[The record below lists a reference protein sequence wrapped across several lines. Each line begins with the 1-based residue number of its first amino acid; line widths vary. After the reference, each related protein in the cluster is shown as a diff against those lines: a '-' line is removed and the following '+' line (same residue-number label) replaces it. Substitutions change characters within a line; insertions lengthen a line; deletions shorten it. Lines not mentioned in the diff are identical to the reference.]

1 MIPRFTMTRRAL
13 SRTRIAAALFAVAA
27 PLAAADP
34 SPAGPSPEAAAG
46 IMAARLEPAVRAVFE
61 TGLAPGF
68 AVAVVKDGAVVYA
81 QGFGYADVEAKRPV
95 GPDTRFYIAS
105 VTKSLTALAAAR
117 LAREGKIDLD
127 APVTKYL
134 PAIRLA
140 DSLSPD
146 RITLRDLLAHTH
158 GIANDG
164 PVTFRSAFSGEP
176 TDRRLLQ
183 YLARHRPAPTGRNF
197 KYGNLGYVV
206 AGFALES
213 ATGSEWKEVVEAEV
227 LRPIGMTRT
236 TALMSRASDDLAAPY
251 RMSPDGFERLHR
263 MKRDATMHA
272 AGGHVSTARD
282 LARYLI
288 AHLGEGRIDGKQV
301 VPEAAIAETHR
312 LQAPQQAKMLDYA
325 RHGWGLGW
333 DLGTYDADT
342 LVSRSGNF
350 DGSFC
355 QISFMP
361 ARGIGVVALANEAQA
376 GGMLA
381 MMATNA
387 VYDRMLEKPGVEEK
401 WGRIVSEATA
411 RAADGRKR
419 LAEDAKRRAA
429 RPQAT
434 AHPLEAYAG
443 EYEHP
448 DFGRMRWR
456 KEGAR
461 LHASLGA
468 LESDA
473 EVFDGAKDQFRV
485 ELTGGGEVISFEFD
499 GGRAKALLYDEARF
513 ERR

>member
-1 MIPRFTMTRRAL
+1 
-13 SRTRIAAALFAVAA
+13 
-27 PLAAADP
+27 
-34 SPAGPSPEAAAG
+34 
-46 IMAARLEPAVRAVFE
+46 
-61 TGLAPGF
+61 
-68 AVAVVKDGAVVYA
+68 
-81 QGFGYADVEAKRPV
+81 
-95 GPDTRFYIAS
+95 
-105 VTKSLTALAAAR
+105 
-117 LAREGKIDLD
+117 
-127 APVTKYL
+127 KYL

-140 DSLSPD
+140 DSLSPG
-146 RITLRDLLAHTH
+146 RITLRDLLTHTH

-164 PVTFRSAFSGEP
+164 PVTFRSAFSGER
-176 TDRRLLQ
+176 TDERLLQ
-183 YLARHRPAPTGRNF
+183 DLARHRPAPTGRNF

-213 ATGSEWKEVVEAEV
+213 ATGSGWKEVVDAEV

-236 TALMSRASDDLAAPY
+236 TARMSRASDDLAAPY
-251 RMSPDGFERLHR
+251 RMSPDGFERLRR

-288 AHLGEGRIDGKQV
+288 AHIGEGRIDGKQV
-301 VPEAAIAETHR
+301 VPAAAIAETHR
-312 LQAPQQAKMLDYA
+312 FQASQQGKMLDYL

-333 DLGTYDADT
+333 DLGTYEADT

-361 ARGIGVVALANEAQA
+361 AHGIGVVALANEAQA

-387 VYDRMLEKPGVEEK
+387 IYDRMLEKPGVEEK
-401 WGRIVSEATA
+401 WTRIVSEAAA

-429 RPQAT
+429 RPQTT
-434 AHPLEAYAG
+434 AHPLDAYAG

-448 DFGRMRWR
+448 DFGRMRWTL
-456 KEGAR
+456 KGAR
-461 LHASLGA
+461 LHAELGA
-468 LESDA
+468 LESEV

-485 ELTGGGEVISFEFD
+485 ELTGTGQVVTFEFE
-499 GGRAKALLYDEARF
+499 GGRAKALVYDEARF